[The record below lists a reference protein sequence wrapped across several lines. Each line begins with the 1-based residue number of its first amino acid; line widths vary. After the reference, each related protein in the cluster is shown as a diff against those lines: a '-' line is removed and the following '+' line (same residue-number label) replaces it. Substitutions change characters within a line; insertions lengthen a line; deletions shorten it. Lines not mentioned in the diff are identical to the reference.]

1 MPYSNNNELPK
12 SVKSKLTDHQQTV
25 FRKAFNSALE
35 EYGKES
41 TAYKVAWSAAK
52 KA

>member
-1 MPYSNNNELPK
+1 MPYESNNSLPK
-12 SVKSKLTDHQQTV
+12 GVRKKLTDHQQTV
-25 FRKAFNSALE
+25 FRKAFNNALR

-52 KA
+52 NA